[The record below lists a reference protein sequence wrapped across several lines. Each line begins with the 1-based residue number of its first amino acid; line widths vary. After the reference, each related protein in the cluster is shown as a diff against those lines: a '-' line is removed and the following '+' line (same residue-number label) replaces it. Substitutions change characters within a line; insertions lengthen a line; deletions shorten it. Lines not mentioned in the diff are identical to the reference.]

1 MLRLS
6 STKPKLGL
14 KSLTHELKA
23 AFLVLPDE
31 PPLLGYSAVVPSAPP
46 DTDQVFYCVQIPQP
60 YWVVFAKIC
69 KTQSLPS
76 RNLQVKRGDKYT
88 NNNNTGERCI
98 FALLYMCTLIKEHN

>member
-46 DTDQVFYCVQIPQP
+46 DTDQVAILLCANTSAILGGV
-60 YWVVFAKIC
+60 C
-69 KTQSLPS
+69 KDL
-76 RNLQVKRGDKYT
+76 
-88 NNNNTGERCI
+88 
-98 FALLYMCTLIKEHN
+98 